1 VEKAGMSSSAGVRS
15 NQASQRGM
23 TLIEMLCVIGIIALL
38 AAMLL
43 PALQRGKSKAQQI
56 RCVSNLRQV
65 GLASLS
71 FAHSHEDK
79 FPVQVSTNQGGS
91 LEYLQAASAL
101 SGEFYFSYRHFLP
114 LATELDTPKVLR
126 CPADVRSEAT
136 NFASLR
142 NENLSYFVGANPV
155 YGRSDSALSGDRN
168 LSPLYGTMVR
178 VGGVVNLKWTEEMHQ
193 HRGNVLFADGHVEQ
207 RKDLFNPVESTNGT
221 MTTIVMPTVKTVTP
235 GGATGG
241 QPGGGGGAPGGTLAF
256 APSSPGVASVHNP
269 NSNAPPLTNI
279 TSTNL
284 SITATPRNAN
294 HGTIISSTPVGGGG
308 DISPTPIGQPPPAP
322 PTNRTYG
329 KLASPDSAVT
339 VEPKLEAPSQSEP
352 GKAAKPNTTAP
363 RSSNLWW
370 LVLLLLALLVIV
382 WLLSRRSKRENDAAD
397 VEQSSQIEDAGNTEQ
412 PKRTPIP

>member
-1 VEKAGMSSSAGVRS
+1 VHRKTQSLHIDDPIEGVEKAGMSSSAGARVNHG
-15 NQASQRGM
+15 NQGGM
-23 TLIEMLCVIGIIALL
+23 TLIEMLCVIAIIALL

-56 RCVSNLRQV
+56 RCLSNLRQI

-79 FPVQVSTNQGGS
+79 FPVQVTTNQGGS

-126 CPADVRSEAT
+126 CPADVRNEAT

-178 VGGVVNLKWTEEMHQ
+178 VGGLVNLKWTEEMHQ

-221 MTTIVMPTVKTVTP
+221 ITTIVMPTVKTVTP
-235 GGATGG
+235 GSATGG
-241 QPGGGGGAPGGTLAF
+241 QSGGEEEHQEGRSLFLLPRPVLRRCATRIPMRR
-256 APSSPGVASVHNP
+256 PSQTSLPPICPLRQLPAMPAMALLFPARPWAVVA
-269 NSNAPPLTNI
+269 
-279 TSTNL
+279 TSARHQL
-284 SITATPRNAN
+284 DSRHPRR
-294 HGTIISSTPVGGGG
+294 
-308 DISPTPIGQPPPAP
+308 P
-322 PTNRTYG
+322 PTA
-329 KLASPDSAVT
+329 L
-339 VEPKLEAPSQSEP
+339 
-352 GKAAKPNTTAP
+352 TA
-363 RSSNLWW
+363 N
-370 LVLLLLALLVIV
+370 
-382 WLLSRRSKRENDAAD
+382 
-397 VEQSSQIEDAGNTEQ
+397 
-412 PKRTPIP
+412 